1 MAPPEP
7 TSCHVVQVRWTVG
20 ATLLRTVSR
29 CDRRLT
35 VRRFCFHRGDPRESS
50 TPMTARTLFRL
61 SCCGHDWTAREG
73 FRTIT
78 SVCVRVK
85 IPAAEREVQL
95 SGAIGLPA
103 FRRTV
108 DYYYL

>member
-1 MAPPEP
+1 
-7 TSCHVVQVRWTVG
+7 
-20 ATLLRTVSR
+20 
-29 CDRRLT
+29 
-35 VRRFCFHRGDPRESS
+35 
-50 TPMTARTLFRL
+50 MTARTLFRL

-108 DYYYL
+108 LSMIVYQLLLFVVILALICKIMHILLLFVVIIV